1 MNFSYIFHKA
11 MIKLENDRKAE
22 DVDMVSAT
30 SRYLKKDVTF
40 ILIERF
46 ESIFLYSP
54 PHSPEVV
61 FLIHCCI

>member
-1 MNFSYIFHKA
+1 

-22 DVDMVSAT
+22 DVDIVSAT